1 MKIKFDTYDGDS
13 TQFFYSATDA
23 EKKSELGGIRKIGW
37 GYHKSVEA
45 FLFLNGAWS
54 TSISL
59 GRFKTT
65 REAQQAVRK
74 LYADEKAMEQLLE
87 GHFTAWAK
95 KTGVAF
101 SLTWAALH
109 PSVNP
114 FKEKK

>member
-1 MKIKFDTYDGDS
+1 MKIKFDTYDGED
-13 TQFFYSATDA
+13 TLFFYDVADA
-23 EKKSELGGIRKIGW
+23 DCKAELGGIAKRGW

-45 FLFLNGAWS
+45 LLWLNGAWS

-74 LYADEKAMEQLLE
+74 LYADQSAMEQLLE
-87 GHFTAWAK
+87 GHFKAWAQ
-95 KTGVAF
+95 KTGVDF
-101 SLTWAALH
+101 SLGRLFLH